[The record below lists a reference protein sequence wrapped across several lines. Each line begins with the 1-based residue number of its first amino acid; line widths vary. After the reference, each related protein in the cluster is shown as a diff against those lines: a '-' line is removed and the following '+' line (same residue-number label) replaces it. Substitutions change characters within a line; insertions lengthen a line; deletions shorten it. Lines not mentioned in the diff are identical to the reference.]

1 MGRETVAWNQKVSSW
16 GLTTQPWT
24 PSQAEARLLVRKEGR
39 RGSKEGDKWGSC
51 KNQILLSSR
60 GRIYFYTGCCCSS
73 PTPHTPHP
81 EGCVLHREPCCWWLD
96 LRGNNQGNRASR
108 VSVAV
113 VVVLSKRACGN
124 TQSGRCWLFVTLVF
138 NERTPLC
145 LWLLRLRY
153 NIHSLTVCGRAK
165 VTRHFSI

>member
-39 RGSKEGDKWGSC
+39 RGRKEGDKWRSC

-73 PTPHTPHP
+73 PTTLPPTPK
-81 EGCVLHREPCCWWLD
+81 
-96 LRGNNQGNRASR
+96 
-108 VSVAV
+108 AV
-113 VVVLSKRACGN
+113 
-124 TQSGRCWLFVTLVF
+124 
-138 NERTPLC
+138 
-145 LWLLRLRY
+145 
-153 NIHSLTVCGRAK
+153 
-165 VTRHFSI
+165 FSIENHVVDGWSCGGIIRETERRGCLLLLLLFCQRGLVGIHKVEDVGYLWYLSLMREHHSVSGS